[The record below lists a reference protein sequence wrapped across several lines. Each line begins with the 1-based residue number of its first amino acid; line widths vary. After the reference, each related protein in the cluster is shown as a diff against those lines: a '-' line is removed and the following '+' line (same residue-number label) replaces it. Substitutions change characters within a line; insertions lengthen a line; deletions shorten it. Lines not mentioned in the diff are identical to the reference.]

1 MENLKDAL
9 LQVLACKNFT
19 LLLSGDFNLP
29 DIDWE
34 KNALKENLSHHRE
47 SRSYLVTIS
56 ELGLRQFVDF
66 PTRGDNIL
74 DLILA
79 NKEFSVSNVLSCP
92 GVSDHDMI
100 AYNFYASADKVI
112 NRTRKVFLY
121 HKADLTG
128 LRNCL
133 QNANSHF
140 RLHLS
145 SMNVE
150 TQWVHFQSKVFDA
163 VDKFV
168 PSKVSRSKSGLPW
181 INSRIRREIRK
192 RERFYNKGKRS
203 RSLSDTQAF
212 KKSKKE
218 SKELDKCCPR

>member
-1 MENLKDAL
+1 MEAKFDQIESELNDVQQYLRRYDLRKVNVISVKKQLKSINLEIAGNKCELVSVKLIVENTKQVVIYASFRPPSSAFEVMENLKDAL

-19 LLLSGDFNLP
+19 LLLSGDFDLP

-66 PTRGDNIL
+66 PTRGDNIP

-100 AYNFYASADKVI
+100 
-112 NRTRKVFLY
+112 RKC
-121 HKADLTG
+121 
-128 LRNCL
+128 R
-133 QNANSHF
+133 QSH
-140 RLHLS
+140 
-145 SMNVE
+145 
-150 TQWVHFQSKVFDA
+150 
-163 VDKFV
+163 
-168 PSKVSRSKSGLPW
+168 
-181 INSRIRREIRK
+181 
-192 RERFYNKGKRS
+192 
-203 RSLSDTQAF
+203 
-212 KKSKKE
+212 
-218 SKELDKCCPR
+218 